1 MLNYYSQRVSRL
13 TQFGGAYLSGANLAA
28 KKGWFRRLTAW
39 LIKLLLGLVILS
51 LLMVIALKF
60 VNPPLWS
67 WRIERYWFP
76 PAPVKQVQ
84 HQWQPLTQISANMQ
98 LAVIAS
104 EDQRFALHSGFDLKA
119 IQNAIEEKLQGERL
133 RGASTLS
140 QQTAK
145 NLFMWS
151 SRSFIRKG
159 AEAWFTLLLELVL
172 DKPRILELYLN
183 IVEFG
188 PGIYGVEAAAQHYFH
203 KSAAQLS
210 SREAALLAALLPN
223 PWQYQINPPSAYM
236 NRRADWIQQQMRQL
250 GSGTLKQLQ

>member
-1 MLNYYSQRVSRL
+1 M
-13 TQFGGAYLSGANLAA
+13 AA
-28 KKGWFRRLTAW
+28 KKGWLRRLTAW

-51 LLMVIALKF
+51 LLMVITLKF

-84 HQWQPLTQISANMQ
+84 HQVQHQWQPLTKISANMQ

-172 DKPRILELYLN
+172 DKP
-183 IVEFG
+183 G
-188 PGIYGVEAAAQHYFH
+188 
-203 KSAAQLS
+203 SLS
-210 SREAALLAALLPN
+210 C
-223 PWQYQINPPSAYM
+223 I
-236 NRRADWIQQQMRQL
+236 
-250 GSGTLKQLQ
+250 

>member
-1 MLNYYSQRVSRL
+1 M
-13 TQFGGAYLSGANLAA
+13 AA

-39 LIKLLLGLVILS
+39 LIKLLLGLLILS

-76 PAPVKQVQ
+76 PAPVTQVQRQVQRQVQ

-223 PWQYQINPPSAYM
+223 PWQYQIDPPSAYM

-250 GSGTLKQLQ
+250 GRQTLKDLD